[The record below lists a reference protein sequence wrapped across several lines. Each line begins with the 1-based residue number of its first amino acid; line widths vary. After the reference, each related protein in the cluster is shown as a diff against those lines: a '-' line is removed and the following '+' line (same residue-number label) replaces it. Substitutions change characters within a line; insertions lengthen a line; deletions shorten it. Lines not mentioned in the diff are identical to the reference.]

1 MTLDADSVVWNFMS
15 WGRPF
20 RLVSPLLDCSSPEAT
35 PVQVECHYPFS
46 AVLMASGDVCVW
58 WPFEGAL
65 NERHQKAMVE
75 LDEDESTNAVVPDGG
90 TIIPCHT
97 WEIEM
102 DPVKLPA
109 LPELPDLPA
118 TGIPEEEC
126 GKETKLVKIAALND
140 CIVGLTNKGHVL
152 KIDGLDDEHLTRI
165 WNYVSKNVFE
175 QLNAPLKL

>member
-1 MTLDADSVVWNFMS
+1 MTLGADSVVWNFMN

-20 RLVSPLLDCSSPEAT
+20 RLVSPLLDCSSPETT
-35 PVQVECHYPFS
+35 PIQIECNYPFS
-46 AVLMASGDVCVW
+46 AVLTASGDVCVW

-65 NERHQKAMVE
+65 NDQYRKGIVE
-75 LDEDESTNAVVPDGG
+75 LDEDESTKAIVPDGG

-118 TGIPEEEC
+118 TGIAEEERR
-126 GKETKLVKIAALND
+126 KETKLSKIATFND

-152 KIDGLDDEHLTRI
+152 KIDGLDDEDFARV
-165 WNYVSKNVFE
+165 WAYVSKSTSE
-175 QLNAPLKL
+175 QLNASP